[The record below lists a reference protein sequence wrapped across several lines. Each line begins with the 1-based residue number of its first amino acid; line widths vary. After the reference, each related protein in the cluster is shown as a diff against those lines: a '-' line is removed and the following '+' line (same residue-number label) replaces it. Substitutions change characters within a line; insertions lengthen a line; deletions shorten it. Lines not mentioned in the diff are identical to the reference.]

1 MRIIH
6 TADLHLY
13 SSFGT
18 YKDKE
23 KAKIRKNETDSC
35 LERIIEYA
43 GNNQVKAILISGDM
57 FDKEIVSSKDMAK
70 VCHLI
75 RSNRNIEFFFVPG
88 NHDMNISLPEMPNFH
103 IFGNKPVFYSI
114 GNIRIA
120 GMAINDNTLKTDYYD
135 ISFDEDSINILML
148 HGNIIPGEI
157 RGAEDI
163 PVELLKYKNIDY
175 LALGHIHAFREG
187 NLDKR
192 CIYCYPGC
200 PSGRGFDETGDKGF
214 VLLDI
219 DEEKREISRSFI
231 KDNTRIIEDIK
242 MDISSCDDI
251 YEAMDLI
258 KNELSNRELK
268 DNIIKVRLV
277 GNRSEELLVDTDFME
292 ERLSKDCFYIK
303 IVDETRI
310 WIDDESYKDDE
321 SLKGEFI
328 RNVASRESDE
338 DMRNEIIRYGLKAL
352 RGEDLFID

>member
-1 MRIIH
+1 ML
-6 TADLHLY
+6 AFWD
-13 SSFGT
+13 SS
-18 YKDKE
+18 DPS
-23 KAKIRKNETDSC
+23 I
-35 LERIIEYA
+35 
-43 GNNQVKAILISGDM
+43 
-57 FDKEIVSSKDMAK
+57 FDF
-70 VCHLI
+70 L
-75 RSNRNIEFFFVPG
+75 
-88 NHDMNISLPEMPNFH
+88 
-103 IFGNKPVFYSI
+103 
-114 GNIRIA
+114 
-120 GMAINDNTLKTDYYD
+120 
-135 ISFDEDSINILML
+135 
-148 HGNIIPGEI
+148 
-157 RGAEDI
+157 
-163 PVELLKYKNIDY
+163 
-175 LALGHIHAFREG
+175 
-187 NLDKR
+187 
-192 CIYCYPGC
+192 
-200 PSGRGFDETGDKGF
+200 
-214 VLLDI
+214 I

>member
-13 SSFGT
+13 SSFGS

-57 FDKEIVSSKDMAK
+57 FDKEIVSSKDMAQ

-75 RSNRNIEFFFVPG
+75 RANRNIEFFFVPG
-88 NHDMNISLPEMPNFH
+88 NHDMNISLPEMTNFH

-114 GNIRIA
+114 GKVRIA
-120 GMAINDNTLKTDYYD
+120 GMAINDNTLKMDYYD

-157 RGAEDI
+157 RGAKDI
-163 PVELLKYKNIDY
+163 PVESLKYKNIDY
-175 LALGHIHAFREG
+175 LALGHIHTFREG
-187 NLDKR
+187 SIDKR
-192 CIYCYPGC
+192 CVYCYPGC
-200 PSGRGFDETGDKGF
+200 MSGRGFDETGDKGF

-219 DEEKREISRSFI
+219 DEETREIRRHFI
-231 KDNTRIIEDIK
+231 KDKTRIIEDIK

-251 YEAMDLI
+251 YEAMDMIRNGLQ
-258 KNELSNRELK
+258 NK
-268 DNIIKVRLV
+268 DNIIKVRLT
-277 GNRSEELLVDTDFME
+277 GNRSEELLLDTDFME
-292 ERLSKDCFYIK
+292 ERLSKDFFYIK
-303 IVDETRI
+303 IVDETKTVV
-310 WIDDESYKDDE
+310 DEESYRYDE

-328 RNVASRESDE
+328 RNVAFHECDKDE
-338 DMRNEIIRYGLKAL
+338 RSEIIRYGLKAL
-352 RGEDLFID
+352 RGEDLYLD